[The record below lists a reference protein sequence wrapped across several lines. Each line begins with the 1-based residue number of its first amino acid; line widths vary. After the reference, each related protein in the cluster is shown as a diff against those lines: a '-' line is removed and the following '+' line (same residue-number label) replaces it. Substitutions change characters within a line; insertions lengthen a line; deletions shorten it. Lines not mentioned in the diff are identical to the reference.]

1 MGINSHD
8 GAGCESA
15 GRRGAGGEQDDERAR
30 WQKPFGHK
38 GAHRRTARRGRSAW
52 PAAGVLLLFA
62 AFAAGAVTSDVTDT
76 TITTLSVGLIPAGV
90 PFTTEFIA
98 AGDFN
103 FSNAVVVAIANS
115 GGCASTDQ
123 WLEMLALTAGSEHR
137 SAPIAVAERAVG
149 TYDICLQ
156 ANNGAVHT
164 QAVKLVVFTV
174 EDWQGAGGSAALLG
188 APNVTLRLNC
198 SSWCGGAGVRV
209 ALRPQGNTGCTD
221 LLENT
226 SVAFSA
232 EEGSGGTDVVLPVA
246 VPAAGAW
253 GVCWSPSDGATFYA
267 LPEVLRVVVAAHEG
281 SVSRFTPYSVTKTLE
296 AAFVFYGA
304 ACSSQSFLGLSTDF
318 SCGSPI
324 LITSL

>member
-1 MGINSHD
+1 MALCLGSRRTAWLRTSPRCRERAGLCERGQLGAPAVVRIGAVGSYPRHRAWWTLGTREREPALGMGINSHD

-198 SSWCGGAGVRV
+198 SSWCGGAGT
-209 ALRPQGNTGCTD
+209 PS
-221 LLENT
+221 T
-226 SVAFSA
+226 SPWRW
-232 EEGSGGTDVVLPVA
+232 L
-246 VPAAGAW
+246 
-253 GVCWSPSDGATFYA
+253 
-267 LPEVLRVVVAAHEG
+267 
-281 SVSRFTPYSVTKTLE
+281 K
-296 AAFVFYGA
+296 
-304 ACSSQSFLGLSTDF
+304 
-318 SCGSPI
+318 
-324 LITSL
+324 